1 MEHFI
6 MGAIAMASCII
17 AMFFVRFWRRTHDRL
32 FALFA
37 VAFFLLGVTRLGL
50 VISDDSSEASSSWY
64 WVRLAA
70 FLVIL
75 FAIVDKNRR

>member
-1 MEHFI
+1 MEHFL
-6 MGAIAMASCII
+6 MGAIAMASCTI

-37 VAFFLLGVTRLGL
+37 MAFFLLGVTRLGL
-50 VISDDSSEASSSWY
+50 VLSDDASEASSSWY